1 MARTEGLDW
10 PDKDKISIPA
20 SLEIQVTPVNDAI
33 PRLVNNTG
41 LIVWAG
47 SSVVMT
53 NTELGAMDMD
63 SKDEDL
69 TFSISSPHCG
79 MVSLTSRPA
88 YPVSKFTQEQLETNQ
103 VLFTH
108 TGEQEGLDLVSQP
121 NY

>member
-1 MARTEGLDW
+1 MVARTEGLDW

-108 TGEQEGLDLVSQP
+108 TGEQEGLDRTTDH
-121 NY
+121 